1 MGRKVY
7 FKETQSFNKKLPIG
21 ILSIMFALWIFALV
35 WQIYLD
41 HPIGPYPV
49 NNLGVV
55 IIGLVLLSPF
65 VLMLFLRME
74 TQIRPE
80 GVFYKLKPIEFSWH
94 KIAKESI
101 NSYSLTVGTNGKQQL
116 KLSLKNGKRIS
127 IGTKDG
133 ERILSIL
140 EKRFPVK

>member
-21 ILSIMFALWIFALV
+21 ILSILFVLWIFALV

-49 NNLGVV
+49 NNLGV
-55 IIGLVLLSPF
+55 ILIGLVLLSPF
-65 VLMLFLRME
+65 VLMLFLKME

-80 GVFYKLKPIEFSWH
+80 GIFYKLKPLEFSWH

-101 NSYSLTVGTNGKQQL
+101 KSYSLVEETTGKQKLKLILNNGKSI
-116 KLSLKNGKRIS
+116 SL
-127 IGTKDG
+127 GTMEGD
-133 ERILSIL
+133 RLLSIL
-140 EKRFPVK
+140 KKRFPVG